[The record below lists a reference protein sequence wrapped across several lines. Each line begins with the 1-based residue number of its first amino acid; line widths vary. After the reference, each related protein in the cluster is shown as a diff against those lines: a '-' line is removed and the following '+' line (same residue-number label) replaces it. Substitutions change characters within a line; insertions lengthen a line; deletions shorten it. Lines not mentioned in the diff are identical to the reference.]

1 MTRRGI
7 MDKIDDEGEGADESG
22 HMRRERG
29 GTCAVSATFFVCCSR
44 KEGGWLSQAPLV
56 FYNTLRE
63 NPTVE

>member
-29 GTCAVSATFFVCCSR
+29 GTCAVSATFFVLLFA
-44 KEGGWLSQAPLV
+44 KGGWLAEPSTPGVLQYPS
-56 FYNTLRE
+56 
-63 NPTVE
+63 